1 MLIRITGGS
10 AGIAEYLATGQKQ
23 DRDFTRDDLD
33 ERVILDGDLE
43 LTDTIIK
50 GMEKEGERY
59 LHITLAFKED
69 SLEPEFMRDI
79 VGDFK
84 QFAMTA
90 YDSDEFNFY
99 AEAHLPKIKS
109 YTNRQTGEMIERKPH
124 IHIVIPE
131 QNLLTGQNLNPF
143 GRVEQQT
150 KFLEAFQEHANA
162 KYGLAS
168 PKDNRRA
175 EFTNESEMI
184 SRYKGDMF
192 QGAAKDLKARIL
204 SDVLDRKITDYDS
217 FKTLL
222 AEHGATRTRNA
233 GKPAEYQNVKP
244 ADQAK
249 GVNLK
254 DYVFS
259 REFIEKPDDEKRR
272 ILAEEGRR
280 QYETQQQ
287 PRQTAPEL
295 AARLVEWH
303 EVRAQELKYINSGNR
318 KLYKAYQGS
327 DRDGKRA
334 MLAERAANFYNKH
347 RKDTD
352 HERPGSRDFR
362 GRENG
367 AGRGTDRGRS
377 VAHIADNLR
386 AAGRNIAATGRT
398 VGDSE
403 QARRNLADRR
413 ASRAIEALGRRLG
426 HDQGEGRQV
435 ARQAPTPRDRRP
447 ADNVAGQL
455 TAEARERKTDAKA
468 AQLSEFAQI
477 KRELDARRLLDHL
490 SKSHGVIPEKY
501 EVTKG
506 KDGGDRIKAGSR
518 NLNVSDFL
526 TQEMRLSF
534 SEAAPILRQAYAAQ
548 QGKELTHAKTTP
560 RRELWEAFRA
570 SLPDQA
576 KQKAAEWEAQRQ
588 GERDRRAAIRDTYQA
603 ERRAIQADRSRPAA
617 ERKAAM
623 SVTRMAKVAQDM
635 ALREAVSDERKR
647 LKESHR
653 QPLQDRYR
661 AFLADRAGQGDEKAL
676 AELRR
681 QRDTQPAPHG
691 PNRIEGIDQE
701 RDDKKR
707 RAPVAPALSYTVD
720 RAGNVTYYA
729 DKERLRSELAEKRR
743 ADRPQ
748 DYRAWVTERAAEG
761 DGAAISQL
769 KGWHY
774 TEQRRQRDAER
785 EREAEALK
793 RRQRVAAA
801 DRDDHDPAD
810 PRTVPAVEAMTWRV
824 DTRTGNV
831 AYQVD
836 GRQAFTDRG
845 KELTIEGEDRR
856 ALEAA
861 LRVAAEKFRGSLV
874 LHGSDD
880 YKARMVEIAADAGIR
895 VDFNDAELNRR
906 YVERQEAARAGRDYF
921 SNYQAGQG
929 GAERPTPEADRNNPA
944 PERKGRDDYGHSR

>member
-10 AGIAEYLATGQKQ
+10 AGIAEYLETGQKQ

-43 LTDTIIK
+43 LTDTVIK
-50 GMEKEGERY
+50 GMAKEGERY

-69 SLEPEFMRDI
+69 SIDPEAMRGI

-131 QNLLTGQNLNPF
+131 QNLLTGKNLNPF

-168 PKDNRRA
+168 PKDNRRS

-192 QGAAKDLKARIL
+192 QGAAKDLKTRIL

-217 FKTLL
+217 FKNLL

-233 GKPAEYQNVKP
+233 GKADEYQNVKP

-259 REFIEKPDDEKRR
+259 RDFIEKPDTEKRR
-272 ILAEEGRR
+272 ILADEGRR
-280 QYETQQQ
+280 QYEAQQQ
-287 PRQTAPEL
+287 PRATAPEL

-318 KLYKAYQGS
+318 KLYKAYQGHG
-327 DRDGKRA
+327 RDGKRA
-334 MLAERAANFYNKH
+334 MLAERAATFYTKH

-352 HERPGSRDFR
+352 HDRTETGDFR

-367 AGRGTDRGRS
+367 AGRGTDHRRTA
-377 VAHIADNLR
+377 AHIADNLR
-386 AAGRNIAATGRT
+386 AASRNIAATGRA

-413 ASRAIEALGRRLG
+413 AGRAVAALGRRLG
-426 HDQGEGRQV
+426 HDQSEDKQV
-435 ARQAPTPRDRRP
+435 TRQAPTPRDRRP

-455 TAEARERKTDAKA
+455 AAEARERKTDAKA

-477 KRELDARRLLDHL
+477 KRELDARRLLAHV
-490 SKSHGVIPEKY
+490 SKTHGVIPEKY

-506 KDGGDRIKAGSR
+506 KDGADRIKAGTR

-534 SEAAPILRQAYAAQ
+534 SEAAPILRQVYAAQ
-548 QGKELTHAKTTP
+548 RGRELATAKTTP
-560 RRELWEAFRA
+560 RRELWEAFRKEQ
-570 SLPDQA
+570 PNQA
-576 KQKAAEWEAQRQ
+576 KHRKAEWDAQRQ
-588 GERDRRAAIRDTYQA
+588 SERDRRAAIRDKHQA

-635 ALREAVSDERKR
+635 ALREAVSAERQQ

-653 QPLQDRYR
+653 QPLQERYR
-661 AFLADRAGQGDEKAL
+661 VFLADLANRGDEKAL

-681 QRDTQPAPHG
+681 QRDTSPTPTG
-691 PNRIEGIDQE
+691 PNAIEGSSKE
-701 RDDKKR
+701 RDDERPR
-707 RAPVAPALSYTVD
+707 RAPVAPALAYTVD
-720 RAGNVTYYA
+720 RSGNVTYYA
-729 DKERLRSELAEKRR
+729 DQEKRR
-743 ADRPQ
+743 ALVIDSGQ
-748 DYRAWVTERAAEG
+748 QVTVAADKDSQAVEAGLRLAVQKFGPGLKIEG
-761 DGAAISQL
+761 SEEFKRQVIEVAL
-769 KGWHY
+769 KSGLRV
-774 TEQRRQRDAER
+774 EFDSKDMNEELQRRRAERDELQARGRAFIDAER
-785 EREAEALK
+785 EKGKA
-793 RRQRVAAA
+793 
-801 DRDDHDPAD
+801 
-810 PRTVPAVEAMTWRV
+810 
-824 DTRTGNV
+824 TRT
-831 AYQVD
+831 
-836 GRQAFTDRG
+836 
-845 KELTIEGEDRR
+845 
-856 ALEAA
+856 
-861 LRVAAEKFRGSLV
+861 
-874 LHGSDD
+874 
-880 YKARMVEIAADAGIR
+880 
-895 VDFNDAELNRR
+895 
-906 YVERQEAARAGRDYF
+906 
-921 SNYQAGQG
+921 
-929 GAERPTPEADRNNPA
+929 PTPA
-944 PERKGRDDYGHSR
+944 PEKAPEQTQERTPEPPPAPKKSRDFER